1 MCLFPNEQGA
11 DTDSD
16 IYISIIGTNANST
29 RKALRSIDPSMNAFE
44 RNQVDICMIY
54 TNVKF
59 DETENSIQGIEVMN
73 DGQWVGSPWK
83 SSCIYIGRVNGAQT
97 NNQWIISG
105 NLIFISFLEPAK
117 SGFCLWPVIQELQE
131 AKRLKERQNK
141 QADPSG
147 FLNVRSERI

>member
-1 MCLFPNEQGA
+1 
-11 DTDSD
+11 
-16 IYISIIGTNANST
+16 
-29 RKALRSIDPSMNAFE
+29 
-44 RNQVDICMIY
+44 MIY

-117 SGFCLWPVIQELQE
+117 S
-131 AKRLKERQNK
+131 
-141 QADPSG
+141 
-147 FLNVRSERI
+147 

>member
-1 MCLFPNEQGA
+1 NEQGA

-73 DGQWVGSPWK
+73 DGQWVGS
-83 SSCIYIGRVNGAQT
+83 
-97 NNQWIISG
+97 
-105 NLIFISFLEPAK
+105 
-117 SGFCLWPVIQELQE
+117 
-131 AKRLKERQNK
+131 
-141 QADPSG
+141 
-147 FLNVRSERI
+147 